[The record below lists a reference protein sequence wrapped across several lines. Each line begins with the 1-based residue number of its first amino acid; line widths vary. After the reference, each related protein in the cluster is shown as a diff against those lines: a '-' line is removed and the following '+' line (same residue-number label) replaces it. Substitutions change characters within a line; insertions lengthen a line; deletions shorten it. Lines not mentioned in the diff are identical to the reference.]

1 MDPSPIQPPDRLR
14 RLQIEITTGCN
25 LRCVGCQRTIGMKDR
40 SWRNTHMPIDRFR
53 AIIRNA
59 PPSQALILQGIGEPT
74 LHPSLG
80 AMIDEARAAGKF
92 DAISFNTNAL
102 VRKTAYYARLKARGL
117 GHISISVDSLEPETA
132 EALRAGTDCDRL
144 AAAITDLTT
153 LFEGNVTLS
162 VVLSRRNVPELPSL
176 LPRLHALG
184 ARTVEIQPLISYA
197 PEVDSMALSPD
208 ELAAARA
215 GIDRISRG
223 LPGFRTLLAPSFTP
237 DGSRCK
243 RPFHAGYVT
252 VGGYLTPCC
261 TTNDET
267 LFSHTSLA
275 TQSWDE
281 AWLGE
286 GVQGWLSAYA
296 AQEPQICV
304 GCAYNPSATTTRV
317 EPTLERAQAFQAAGR
332 LEEAEA
338 EFRGLL
344 NGANVAE
351 ALKGMGLIHYQR
363 GEAAAALP
371 LLQAARALQPDPVTT
386 HNCAILLDRLGRRAE
401 AIVLERDNI
410 AFNPEYV
417 PSYGALTQFLRAEGD
432 AVGAMAPMIALAERA
447 MLAGRR
453 DYVTGA
459 VDGLIGLGGD
469 HPRLI
474 GLANRLRIGGHQDE
488 AARLLQARLT
498 RAPGDLGARLALA
511 MARLAIIH
519 GSQEEIASR
528 RQAYAHDL
536 RDLEAQVLDASQSSL
551 AEAASVVGEAKP
563 FILAYQ
569 GGDDRDLQ
577 SAYGGVVTRMMA
589 AACPPPPSPSPARA
603 RSGGRL
609 RVGFATAYFHNHSVS
624 KLFGGWIRHLD
635 RSRFEVLGY
644 DFSEAEDDC
653 SRRLAAACDG
663 FTKNLGGHEAWAQAI
678 AADGLDVLI
687 YPEIGMHHLP
697 VQLASRRLAPVQCMA
712 WGHPVS
718 SGLPNIDYFLSSD
731 LMEPPDGERHY
742 AETLVRLPGLSIHY
756 DPLPAEGGRLS
767 RADIGLRPD
776 AVVYVCCQ
784 ALFKYLPQHD
794 AVWAAIAARVP
805 NAQLLFIGDMADVNA
820 AAVHARMSAA
830 FVAAGLDPARQLVFA
845 KPVEQSLFPSL
856 LRAGDV
862 NLDSIGWSGGNT
874 TLEALTC
881 GLPVISLPT
890 DLMRGR
896 HTAAMLTMMGLDQCI
911 AADVDGYVAM
921 AAALADDAAR
931 SRLVGLV
938 AERRSRL
945 FGDLEPVRALED
957 FLQRSV
963 LQDASGRDEAMRL
976 SA

>member
-1 MDPSPIQPPDRLR
+1 MDTLPIQPPDRLR

-25 LRCVGCQRTIGMKDR
+25 LRCVGCQRTIGMKER

-53 AIIRNA
+53 AIIRHA

-74 LHPSLG
+74 LHPSI
-80 AMIDEARAAGKF
+80 ATMIDEAHAAGKF

-102 VRKTAYYARLKARGL
+102 VRKTAYYGRLKARGL
-117 GHISISVDSLEPETA
+117 SHISISVDSLDPETA
-132 EALRAGTDCDRL
+132 EALREGTDCDRL
-144 AAAITDLTT
+144 SAAITELTA
-153 LFEGNVTLS
+153 LFDGNVTLS
-162 VVLSRRNVPELPSL
+162 VVLSRRNAPELPSL

-208 ELAAARA
+208 ELSAARA
-215 GIDRISRG
+215 AIDRIGRG
-223 LPGFRTLLAPSFTP
+223 LPGFRTLLAPAFTP

-243 RPFHAGYVT
+243 RPFHAAYVT

-267 LFSHTSLA
+267 LFGHTSLA
-275 TQSWDE
+275 ARSWEE

-286 GVQGWLSAYA
+286 GVQGWLRAYA
-296 AQEPQICV
+296 QQEPQICV
-304 GCAYNPSATTTRV
+304 GCAYNPSAAPARA
-317 EPTLERAQAFQAAGR
+317 EPTLERAQAFQTAGR

-338 EFRGLL
+338 EFRALL
-344 NGANVAE
+344 NGTDVAE
-351 ALKGMGLIHYQR
+351 ALKGMGLVHYQR

-386 HNCAILLDRLGRRAE
+386 HNCAILLDRLGRRGE
-401 AIVLERDNI
+401 AIVLERENI
-410 AFNPEYV
+410 VFHPEYV

-459 VDGLIGLGGD
+459 VDGLIGLDGD

-474 GLANRLRIGGHQDE
+474 GLANRLRISGHQDD
-488 AARLLQARLT
+488 AARLLQARLA
-498 RAPGDLGARLALA
+498 REPADLGARLALA

-519 GSQEEIASR
+519 GSEAEIAMR
-528 RQAYAHDL
+528 RQAYADDL
-536 RDLEAQVLDASQSSL
+536 QDLAAQVERAPQASL
-551 AEAASVVGEAKP
+551 AEAAGVVGEAKP

-569 GGDDRDLQ
+569 AGDDRELQ
-577 SAYGGVVTRMMA
+577 STYGGMITRMIA
-589 AACPPPPSPSPARA
+589 AACPPTPPPARA
-603 RSGGRL
+603 RPGGKL

-635 RSRFEVLGY
+635 RTRFEVLGY

-653 SRRLAAACDG
+653 SRRLAASCDG

-678 AADGLDVLI
+678 AGDALDVLI

-731 LMEPPDGERHY
+731 LMEPPNGERHY
-742 AETLVRLPGLSIHY
+742 AEKLVRLPGLSIHY

-767 RADIGLRPD
+767 RADLGLRPD

-794 AVWAAIAARVP
+794 SIWAAIAAQAP
-805 NAQLLFIGDMADVNA
+805 DSQLLFIGDLTDVNA
-820 AAVHARMSAA
+820 AAVHVRLSAA
-830 FVAAGLDPARQLVFA
+830 FRAAGLDPARQLVFA
-845 KPVEQSLFPSL
+845 KPVEQALFPSV

-862 NLDSIGWSGGNT
+862 YLDSIDWSGGNT
-874 TLEALTC
+874 TLEALAC
-881 GLPVISLPT
+881 DLPVITLPT
-890 DLMRGR
+890 GLMRGR
-896 HTAAMLTMMGLDQCI
+896 HTTAMLAMMGLEQCI
-911 AADVDGYVAM
+911 AGDAESYVSM
-921 AAALADDAAR
+921 AVALAEPGAR
-931 SRLVGLV
+931 SRLSGLV
-938 AERRSRL
+938 NKRKSRL
-945 FGDLEPVRALED
+945 YGDLRPIRALEA
-957 FLQRSV
+957 FLERSV
-963 LQDASGRDEAMRL
+963 EEARSRAADLMRL